1 MRDHGSA
8 IGHLRSNRDPTRMF
22 AIRCRPVPLS
32 GDGLSRSA
40 ACRAAADRAARE
52 PARHSPRSDA
62 AHAAAERGKSKNSQA
77 PDRPRPEPDRENNL
91 GSARKPVR
99 RLGMVGV
106 AGLEPTT
113 PCPPDRCATGLR
125 YTPKPL
131 SGSRLIAVRPG
142 QRNPFRSP
150 WASKRAPN
158 AAEPMMGTKAHL
170 SLGFDTAHCSTARHP
185 ARPQARTMRPPF
197 VEGAPHGPQGDN
209 LREKFCCSSQA
220 RLSDLS

>member
-40 ACRAAADRAARE
+40 ACRGRA
-52 PARHSPRSDA
+52 SPPCTV
-62 AHAAAERGKSKNSQA
+62 RGAMRRTLLQNEGSRKNPQA
-77 PDRPRPEPDRENNL
+77 PDRPRPEPERENNL

-150 WASKRAPN
+150 SAPLGQRSARAERRRADDGDESASFPWI
-158 AAEPMMGTKAHL
+158 
-170 SLGFDTAHCSTARHP
+170 
-185 ARPQARTMRPPF
+185 
-197 VEGAPHGPQGDN
+197 
-209 LREKFCCSSQA
+209 
-220 RLSDLS
+220 